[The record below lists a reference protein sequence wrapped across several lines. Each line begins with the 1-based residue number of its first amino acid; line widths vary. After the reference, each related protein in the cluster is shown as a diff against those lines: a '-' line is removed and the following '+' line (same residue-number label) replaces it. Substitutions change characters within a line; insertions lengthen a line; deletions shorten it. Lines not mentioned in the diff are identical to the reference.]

1 VILQARWRAP
11 HVREIT
17 GWARDAIQYVA
28 EIIGHRR
35 LTMKGRRLLRGT
47 ALAVLLLVPAL
58 ADVTGKWAAAID
70 TQIGVQNYTYDFKV
84 DGDKLTG
91 RAKSQFGDTAI
102 TEGTVKGDE
111 ISFVENL
118 DFQGQPL
125 RITYKGKVSGEE
137 IKFTRQVGDVA
148 TEEFVATRAK

>member
-1 VILQARWRAP
+1 
-11 HVREIT
+11 
-17 GWARDAIQYVA
+17 
-28 EIIGHRR
+28 
-35 LTMKGRRLLRGT
+35 MKDRKLLRGA

-58 ADVTGKWAAAID
+58 AGVTGKWTAAID
-70 TQIGVQNYTYDFKV
+70 TQVGIQNYTYEFKV
-84 DGDKLTG
+84 DGEKLTG

-125 RITYKGKVSGEE
+125 RITYTGKVSGEE
-137 IKFTRQVGDVA
+137 IKFTRKVGEVA
-148 TEEFVATRAK
+148 TEEFVAKRAR

>member
-1 VILQARWRAP
+1 
-11 HVREIT
+11 
-17 GWARDAIQYVA
+17 VA
-28 EIIGHRR
+28 EIIEHRR
-35 LTMKGRRLLRGT
+35 LTMKGCRLLRGA
-47 ALAVLLLVPAL
+47 ALAVVLLVPAL
-58 ADVTGKWAAAID
+58 ADVTGKWTAAID
-70 TQIGVQNYTYDFKV
+70 TQIGVQNYTYEFKL

-91 RAKSQFGDTAI
+91 RAKSEFGDTAI

-148 TEEFVATRAK
+148 TEDFVAKRAK

>member
-1 VILQARWRAP
+1 MRV
-11 HVREIT
+11 V
-17 GWARDAIQYVA
+17 
-28 EIIGHRR
+28 
-35 LTMKGRRLLRGT
+35 RRLLGGA

-58 ADVTGKWAAAID
+58 ADVTGKWTAAID
-70 TQIGVQNYTYDFKV
+70 TQIGIQNYTYDFKV

-111 ISFVENL
+111 VSFVENL